1 MSNMLNSPEYGFEW
15 IFGVFV
21 AILVIGSIVFLRTEN
36 KKARERAQRQRQK
49 KLDHQE
55 NVGRQIANYLNREA
69 SYWLDLQNL
78 KVVDYWANDYFDGAG
93 PDYLVFVVSMSEPL
107 NVNWLSITINMFDE
121 DKKSGKPIRVNRTG
135 QVFDEMWPD
144 DEKSIKLLCVNLERH
159 IRSLYYAPAKV

>member
-1 MSNMLNSPEYGFEW
+1 MNWISNNPGW
-15 IFGVFV
+15 ATTIIFVILFV
-21 AILVIGSIVFLRTEN
+21 VALRLSQANE
-36 KKARERAQRQRQK
+36 KYKERQRQK
-49 KLDHQE
+49 KLINQE

-69 SYWLDLQNL
+69 SYWLGLQNL
-78 KVVDYWANDYFDGAG
+78 KVVDYCANDYFDGAG

-107 NVNWLSITINMFDE
+107 NVNWLSITINMFGE

-144 DEKSIKLLCVNLERH
+144 DEKSIKLLCANLEKH